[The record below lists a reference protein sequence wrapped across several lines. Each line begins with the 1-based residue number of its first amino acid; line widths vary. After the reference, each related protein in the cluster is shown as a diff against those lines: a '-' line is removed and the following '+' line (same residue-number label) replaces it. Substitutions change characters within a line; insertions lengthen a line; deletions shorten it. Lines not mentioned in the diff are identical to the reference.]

1 MKTADEPTKSLR
13 GRQEQQP
20 PQTTD
25 NASPEEGMGICAT
38 ASSNTAIKC
47 PTHNDYPLSMFCLT
61 HRAPCCTKCCLD
73 GHRKC
78 SSTPLSGEEGC
89 GVVAE
94 ILQSLAADVDT
105 LEEKIS
111 ALTSATLAARL
122 EEKHDELVDRARV
135 LRAEI
140 EEVFLG
146 IREAIDER
154 EASLL
159 KELEGLYEQASTA
172 IISSIPRDVEKTL
185 DVVAAGRE
193 ALSWKE
199 KGDWVRRVES
209 VVRACE
215 VHNEIA
221 LVDGLMCRASA
232 ALKKGIPKIEFEYD
246 RDVLA
251 GLKTFGCV
259 KAVKNARK
267 IVVQNC
273 EWNRI
278 TFKLD
283 AELCDLDGTAWDY
296 EVEVKKACADSEEY
310 VKLRDGEKK
319 KRVWEVKNLLAD
331 TDYSFRVKAR
341 EPGGGEWSEEVLART
356 ANTEPLFK
364 ECCWRTCSDSTRC
377 SDDLK
382 YHVDKGNPRIATKVL
397 DDEFFFCTIPGTT
410 PIPLGRVTQWG
421 VKIVRSESNNGDG
434 ISVGVAPADINVC
447 DDDNYEKC
455 GWYLDC
461 FNGTLTSGPPHN
473 YEYPGKRYGTGEGE
487 MESVWRVRTNSIV
500 YVVMDTR
507 EGELSFVVNDV
518 NYGTAYTGIPLD
530 KPLVPCVI
538 LGCREDCVELV

>member
-1 MKTADEPTKSLR
+1 
-13 GRQEQQP
+13 
-20 PQTTD
+20 
-25 NASPEEGMGICAT
+25 
-38 ASSNTAIKC
+38 
-47 PTHNDYPLSMFCLT
+47 MFCRT
-61 HRAPCCTKCCLD
+61 HRAPCCAKCCLD
-73 GHRKC
+73 DHRGC
-78 SSTPLSGEEGC
+78 NSTPLNEEEGC

-111 ALTSATLAARL
+111 ALTSATLAARIEGKH
-122 EEKHDELVDRARV
+122 EEFVDRVRV

-140 EEVFLG
+140 EEVFLE

-154 EASLL
+154 EAALIR
-159 KELEGLYEQASTA
+159 ELEGIYEQTSTA

-185 DVVAAGRE
+185 GVVAAGRE

-199 KGDWVRRVES
+199 NGDWARRVES
-209 VVRACE
+209 LVRACE

-221 LVDGLMCRASA
+221 VVDDLMCRASV
-232 ALKKGIPKIEFEYD
+232 ALKRGIPKIEFEYD

-251 GLKTFGCV
+251 ELKAFGCV
-259 KAVKNARK
+259 GIVKNARK
-267 IVVQNC
+267 IVVQSC
-273 EWNRI
+273 EWNKI
-278 TFKLD
+278 TLHLD

-296 EVEVKKACADSEEY
+296 EVEVKKACTGNEEY
-310 VKLRDGEKK
+310 AKVRDRKKK

-341 EPGGGEWSEEVLART
+341 EPSGGEWSEEVLART
-356 ANTEPLFK
+356 ASTELLFK
-364 ECCWRTCSDSTRC
+364 ECCWRTCSEST
-377 SDDLK
+377 SYGDDLK
-382 YHVDKGNPRIATKVL
+382 YYVDKRNPRVATKVL

-473 YEYPGKRYGTGEGE
+473 YEYPGKRYSTSEDE
-487 MESVWRVRTNSIV
+487 EESGWRVRTNSIV

-518 NYGTAYTGIPLD
+518 NHGTAYTGIPLD

-538 LGCREDCVELV
+538 LGCRGDCVELV